1 MGIWASGK
9 FLKPEIFFFFLRDVE
24 KNIEEQL
31 LIAVL

>member
-9 FLKPEIFFFFLRDVE
+9 FLKPEIFFFLRDVE